1 MQAYILSFFYSVVAC
16 VAGVKKGRGRG
27 DLACPGGEMCL
38 KLRHGHPY
46 VLKSFG
52 TTHIRGGKN
61 LVWAKFFPRPTFLFV
76 WTITIRGFF
85 P

>member
-1 MQAYILSFFYSVVAC
+1 
-16 VAGVKKGRGRG
+16 
-27 DLACPGGEMCL
+27 MCL

-61 LVWAKFFPRPTFLFV
+61 LVWALFFHGLLFYFFV
-76 WTITIRGFF
+76 CKYGTITIRGFF
-85 P
+85 PEKSPDSVHLTIQMVGL